1 MRNMIKGNGRNKM
14 IKEKNEIKRAV
25 KVWPTVSKVVSTIH
39 SERHYKRAVKML
51 DQLIDDVNEKSDPVK
66 ESLIDTLGTLIK
78 DYEDRNIEEPKGD
91 PIGVLKYL
99 LEEHGLTQK
108 DLNEIGSQGVVS
120 EILNRKR
127 QLNLRQVVALS
138 KRFSVSPSVFIE
150 NA

>member
-1 MRNMIKGNGRNKM
+1 MEGIKM

-25 KVWPTVSKVVSTIH
+25 KVWATVSKLVSTIH
-39 SERHYKRAVKML
+39 TERHYNRAVKML
-51 DQLIDDVNEKSDPVK
+51 EQLIDEVNEKSDRVK

-78 DYEDRNIEEPKGD
+78 DYEDRNITEPKED

-99 LEEHGLTQK
+99 LEEQGLTQS

-120 EILNRKR
+120 EILNGKR

-138 KRFSVSPSVFIE
+138 KKFSVSPSVFIE
-150 NA
+150 NI

>member
-1 MRNMIKGNGRNKM
+1 M

-39 SERHYKRAVKML
+39 TERQYNRAVKML
-51 DQLIDDVNEKSDPVK
+51 DQLIDEVNEKSDPVK

-78 DYEDRNIEEPKGD
+78 EYEDRNIVEPKGD

-99 LEEHGLTQK
+99 LEEHGLTQS
-108 DLNEIGSQGVVS
+108 DLREIGSQGVVS
-120 EILNRKR
+120 EILNGKR
-127 QLNLRQVVALS
+127 RLNLRQVVALS

-150 NA
+150 ND

>member
-1 MRNMIKGNGRNKM
+1 MIKENGRNKM
-14 IKEKNEIKRAV
+14 LKEKDEIKRAV

-39 SERHYKRAVKML
+39 SERQYKRAVKML
-51 DQLIDDVNEKSDPVK
+51 DQLIDDVYEKSDPVK

-99 LEEHGLTQK
+99 LEEHGLTQN

-127 QLNLRQVVALS
+127 QLNVRQVVALS

-150 NA
+150 SI